1 MLIALNCDRRVILVF
16 NIDCHG
22 IHGFKTLYAT
32 LLRSLGC
39 CGTVRPLVGLVLAVQ
54 LIVRLRLSLL
64 SFLETCGDT
73 FLPPVASGH
82 QSVATSAVAFISP
95 GAIEA
100 QPLIPPRFLFL
111 LFLGSCWTWKL
122 ALPRG
127 ILCLLTPLHETP

>member
-22 IHGFKTLYAT
+22 IHDFKTLYAT

-39 CGTVRPLVGLVLAVQ
+39 CGMVRPLVGLVLAVQ
-54 LIVRLRLSLL
+54 LIVRLRNLSFFQVLLLFFSGALSLL
-64 SFLETCGDT
+64 SFPETCGDT

-82 QSVATSAVAFISP
+82 QFVATSAVAFISP

-100 QPLIPPRFLFL
+100 QPLIPPPVFVPFVP
-111 LFLGSCWTWKL
+111 G
-122 ALPRG
+122 
-127 ILCLLTPLHETP
+127 